1 MFVMSILC
9 SDLKFVLIFFILLY
23 VFCLLL
29 KRFMFLL
36 LYIYVLFLKTMMV
49 SKQIKHFEWLN
60 NHLQFILEATK
71 I

>member
-36 LYIYVLFLKTMMV
+36 LYICFVFKNNDGLKTN
-49 SKQIKHFEWLN
+49 ITF
-60 NHLQFILEATK
+60 
-71 I
+71 